1 MGDVFKQRNER
12 LNIFFSNFLTS
23 AAIDFQLSVRCVR
36 NYDYFQFIS
45 RLFPCDI
52 NNLWEFNFCGWRQFA
67 LCRKKNHASL
77 CMTDS
82 FISETSAWGRM
93 LYWKDR
99 EEWRN
104 EGRKEIFWIFIISF
118 FHYLYS
124 STQRRYRADRRLVD
138 RCVEE
143 VRKQRMRS
151 GYLQL
156 TFAMFYWRQIFHE
169 NVVLRIDKYPENQS
183 KYAVLSQCLLFSL
196 STEVYFL
203 KY

>member
-12 LNIFFSNFLTS
+12 LNIFFSNFLIS

-36 NYDYFQFIS
+36 NYDCFQFIS

-52 NNLWEFNFCGWRQFA
+52 NNLWKFNFCGWRQFA
-67 LCRKKNHASL
+67 LCRKKI
-77 CMTDS
+77 MS
-82 FISETSAWGRM
+82 FS
-93 LYWKDR
+93 
-99 EEWRN
+99 
-104 EGRKEIFWIFIISF
+104 
-118 FHYLYS
+118 
-124 STQRRYRADRRLVD
+124 DRRLVD

-183 KYAVLSQCLLFSL
+183 KYAVLGQCLLFSL